1 MYSLI
6 PNLYQHYLAH
16 PQVTT
21 DSRVCPPGSIFFAL
35 KGEHFDGNRYALSAL
50 SQGCS
55 LVVVD
60 DYEAA
65 AEIAAS
71 GSSSYML
78 VPDVLTALQQLS
90 AYHREQFK
98 VWDRP
103 VHVVGIT
110 GTNGKTTTKELIRE
124 VLSRRYRVLAT
135 EGNLNNQIGVP
146 LTLLKVSPSDEIA
159 IIEMGANHPMD
170 IAELCELSRPD
181 YGLITNVGKA
191 HLQGFGSFEGVIDA
205 KTKLYDSLKLTGGT
219 VLIDSGNEY
228 LANRAEGL
236 ASRTYAR
243 HGVPVAAHLPR
254 PEVTG
259 ELLDCSPFLSLRLH
273 SEEESID
280 VQTNL
285 IGDYNLIN
293 IVAAATVGRAFGVSL
308 SEVKEAVE
316 QYRPTNMRSQLIDM
330 GHGHRIIL
338 DAYNANPSS
347 MMAALQSFSL
357 NSDRHKCLV
366 LGDMRELGADSEV
379 EHRRIIDYLMTEQTF
394 GDVLLVGS
402 EFGKAF
408 SSLTDAE
415 LMQLAARRSVRCY
428 DSVDELCADFAVL
441 DNLVGTVLV
450 KGSRGIGLEKAFK
463 RG

>member
-1 MYSLI
+1 M
-6 PNLYQHYLAH
+6 P
-16 PQVTT
+16 
-21 DSRVCPPGSIFFAL
+21 
-35 KGEHFDGNRYALSAL
+35 
-50 SQGCS
+50 
-55 LVVVD
+55 
-60 DYEAA
+60 
-65 AEIAAS
+65 
-71 GSSSYML
+71 
-78 VPDVLTALQQLS
+78 
-90 AYHREQFK
+90 
-98 VWDRP
+98 
-103 VHVVGIT
+103 VVGIT

-124 VLSRRYRVLAT
+124 VLSQRYRVLAT

-146 LTLLKVSPSDEIA
+146 LTLLKVSPEDEIA
-159 IIEMGANHPMD
+159 IVEMGANHPMD

-191 HLQGFGSFEGVIDA
+191 HLQGFGSFEGVIGA

-219 VLIDSGNEY
+219 VLIDSGNEH
-228 LANRAEGL
+228 LVDRAEGL
-236 ASRTYAR
+236 TSRTYAR
-243 HGVPVAAHLPR
+243 HGVSVATHLPA

-273 SEEESID
+273 SDGESVD
-280 VQTNL
+280 VQSNL

-293 IVAAATVGRAFGVSL
+293 IVAAATVGKTFGVSL
-308 SEVKEAVE
+308 SEVKSAVE
-316 QYRPTNMRSQLIDM
+316 QYHPTNMRSQLIDL
-330 GHGHRIIL
+330 GYGHRIIL

-366 LGDMRELGADSEV
+366 LGDMRELGAESEA

-402 EFGKAF
+402 EFGKVF

-415 LMQLAARRSVRCY
+415 LMQLATHRSVRCY
-428 DSVDELCADFAVL
+428 DSVDDLCADASVL